1 MVAGVVYYTCLI
13 ENSPRSM
20 GEISTISGI
29 SLKRMNRIY
38 QLLSKE
44 STSASPATDSKK
56 STPGAGY
63 VQLLPA
69 DLIGRMASQLKL
81 SQNLISVA
89 RECCQR
95 IVQYDLIN
103 GCSPQVIAAGVLA
116 LIYVATKQKFK
127 VTDLIKVSFTSEP
140 SIKRIYHELQQDC
153 LSIFPRHFV
162 TSIGGITQ
170 IPLHLPDT
178 M

>member
-20 GEISTISGI
+20 GEISALSGV

-44 STSASPATDSKK
+44 STSPSVGVNSKT
-56 STPGAGY
+56 STPSVAY
-63 VQLLPA
+63 VQLLPT

-81 SQNLISVA
+81 SPNLISVA
-89 RECCQR
+89 RECCQK
-95 IVQYDLIN
+95 IVQCELMN

-127 VTDLIKVSFTSEP
+127 VTDLMKVAFTTEQ
-140 SIKRIYHELQQDC
+140 SIKRIYHQLQQDC
-153 LSIFPRHFV
+153 LSIFPRPFI

-170 IPLHLPDT
+170 IPLHLPET

>member
-20 GEISTISGI
+20 GEISALSGI
-29 SLKRMNRIY
+29 PVKKMSRIY

-44 STSASPATDSKK
+44 SSHSSTDLKK
-56 STPGAGY
+56 SSVGY
-63 VQLLPA
+63 VQLFPA

-81 SQNLISVA
+81 PPNLISVA

-95 IVQYDLIN
+95 IAQYDLLN
-103 GCSPQVIAAGVLA
+103 GCSPQMIAAGVLA

-127 VTDLIKVSFTSEP
+127 VTDLIKVSFSSEQG
-140 SIKRIYHELQQDC
+140 IKRIYHEMQQDC
-153 LSIFPRHFV
+153 LSIFPREFV
-162 TSIGGITQ
+162 TSIGGVTQ

-178 M
+178 MS